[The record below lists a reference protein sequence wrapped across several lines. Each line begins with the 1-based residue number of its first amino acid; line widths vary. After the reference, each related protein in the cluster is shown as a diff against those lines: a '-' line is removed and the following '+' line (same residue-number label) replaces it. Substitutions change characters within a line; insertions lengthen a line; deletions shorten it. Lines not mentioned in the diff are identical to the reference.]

1 MLFFPA
7 KLGASREGSTELSMN
22 AADWTAARQL
32 DLTGLKCPMPSLMTA
47 KALRDMAEGDLLA
60 VTVTDALAP
69 LDLRH
74 LCQRDGHALVA
85 EGQNEFGARRLLICR
100 GPRS

>member
-1 MLFFPA
+1 MPA
-7 KLGASREGSTELSMN
+7 
-22 AADWTAARQL
+22 
-32 DLTGLKCPMPSLMTA
+32 LMTE
-47 KALRDMAEGDLLA
+47 KALREMTLGEHLA

-74 LCQRDGHALVA
+74 LCQKHGHEVID
-85 EGQNEFGARRLLICR
+85 EGQNDFGARRLLICR

>member
-1 MLFFPA
+1 
-7 KLGASREGSTELSMN
+7 MN
-22 AADWTAARQL
+22 AADWKTARQL

-47 KALRDMAEGDLLA
+47 KALRDMAEGTFLA

-74 LCQRDGHALVA
+74 LCQRDGHAVVA
-85 EGQNEFGARRLLICR
+85 EGQNDFGARRLLICR
-100 GPRS
+100 GPRR

>member
-1 MLFFPA
+1 
-7 KLGASREGSTELSMN
+7 MN
-22 AADWTAARQL
+22 RADWNAARQL
-32 DLTGLKCPMPSLMTA
+32 DLTGLKCPLPSLMTT
-47 KALRDMAEGDLLA
+47 KALRNMAEGALLA
-60 VTVTDALAP
+60 VSVTDALAP

-74 LCQRDGHALVA
+74 LCQRDGHTLVA

>member
-1 MLFFPA
+1 MSG
-7 KLGASREGSTELSMN
+7 LGRGLEAEGQMDEQAGL
-22 AADWTAARQL
+22 DEHWIAARVL

-47 KALRDMAEGDLLA
+47 KALRNLPAGVWVV

-74 LCQRDGHALVA
+74 LCQKDGHTVVD
-85 EGQNEFGARRLLICR
+85 ERMNENGAQLLIR
-100 GPRS
+100 SGPRA